1 MKLLI
6 SKTAKRDLIDIW
18 QFIAQENPIAA
29 SKVLESLDSRSHE
42 LLKNPMLGP
51 ARPDIRKN
59 LRHLVD
65 GKYLILYRINED
77 TIEIARYLHGASDLK
92 SL

>member
-6 SKTAKRDLIDIW
+6 TKTAKRDLIDIW

-42 LLKNPMLGP
+42 LLKNPM
-51 ARPDIRKN
+51 
-59 LRHLVD
+59 
-65 GKYLILYRINED
+65 
-77 TIEIARYLHGASDLK
+77 
-92 SL
+92 